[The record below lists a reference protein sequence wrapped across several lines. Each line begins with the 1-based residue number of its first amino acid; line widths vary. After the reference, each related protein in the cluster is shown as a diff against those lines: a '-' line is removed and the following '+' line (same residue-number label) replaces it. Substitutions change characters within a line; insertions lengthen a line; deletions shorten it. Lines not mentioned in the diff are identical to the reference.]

1 MTASECSLSFPPN
14 RTTSDLT
21 SDYFVLERKD
31 ATYFLSAPHQVT
43 TKVVPRS
50 QLPLL
55 RRVLNDTH
63 DEALLHVRYLQK
75 GPERCGDAALYLRY
89 TCHWVTYQV
98 SWWSLRAAL
107 PPLALPPP
115 PPRRRMPRQHRRAAP
130 TPMR

>member
-1 MTASECSLSFPPN
+1 MHLALRVREAPGSRPRCPRFGCV
-14 RTTSDLT
+14 
-21 SDYFVLERKD
+21 VLRRQ
-31 ATYFLSAPHQVT
+31 HG
-43 TKVVPRS
+43 S

-89 TCHWVTYQV
+89 TYHWVRYKV

-107 PPLALPPP
+107 PPLARPRP
-115 PPRRRMPRQHRRAAP
+115 PPRRRMPRQPRRGAP